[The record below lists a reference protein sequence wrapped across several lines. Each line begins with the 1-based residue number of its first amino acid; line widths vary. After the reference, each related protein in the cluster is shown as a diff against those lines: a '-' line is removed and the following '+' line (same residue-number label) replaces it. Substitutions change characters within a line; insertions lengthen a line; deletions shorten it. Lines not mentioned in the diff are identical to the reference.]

1 MRRTLEYAITLGG
14 DTDTIAS
21 MAGSICGALYGE
33 EVISKNI
40 LAHCEG
46 LEDIQT
52 MAGELFEASQC

>member
-33 EVISKNI
+33 EVISENL

-46 LEDIQT
+46 FEEIKT
-52 MAGELFEASQC
+52 MAGELYNASQ

>member
-33 EVISKNI
+33 KVISENI

-46 LEDIQT
+46 FEDIKT
-52 MAGELFEASQC
+52 MAVELYDASQ